1 MSAGAFV
8 VMGPSWMPSGTD
20 VTMPL
25 MSPPKKNWYRYW
37 SAIDRPIVTIICCI
51 VPTRLRRSG
60 PQMNWSCNRPV
71 RPPMTTANTAETMT
85 GICNICVPAY
95 AMRPPSVTCSPWE
108 NELSPVVP

>member
-1 MSAGAFV
+1 MSSTVKVSPEQAQENQEFLEGQRA
-8 VMGPSWMPSGTD
+8 SGN
-20 VTMPL
+20 V
-25 MSPPKKNWYRYW
+25 RYIKRH
-37 SAIDRPIVTIICCI
+37 SKQARITHDVTIICCI